1 LRIAPRFRQRA
12 ARTSHAGRKVAWVI
26 AAAAVI
32 VGVALIVVAL
42 DSRDAAAPRKSVS
55 TTAATLASV
64 SIDATG
70 AAGRAEVPRVI
81 GSTLAEARVVLS
93 AAGFRVV
100 LLSGSDVGTQS
111 VVSSQ
116 RPDPGTVAP
125 ASSVVT
131 LTTVAS
137 AAPTTTVS
145 ASSRRRIVVIDPGH
159 QAHSDSSPE
168 PIGPGSKITK
178 PAVSGGTTGVET
190 DIPEFEIALQIATN
204 LSRRLEAAGVEVVMT
219 RTTND
224 VNISNAQ
231 RAAIANKAGADLFVR
246 VHADGSPDRGR
257 SGIST
262 LYPASNSWTKTTW
275 QRSQRAAA
283 AVQAA
288 TVRETQAVD
297 LGIVARGDISGFNY
311 ARMPSVLIECGFMS
325 NPVEDRLLASPRYQ
339 DKLAEGISEGVLR
352 YLSESGR

>member
-1 LRIAPRFRQRA
+1 LAVASVVAGIVLITLALNARDVPRQRRSSPPA
-12 ARTSHAGRKVAWVI
+12 
-26 AAAAVI
+26 
-32 VGVALIVVAL
+32 
-42 DSRDAAAPRKSVS
+42 S
-55 TTAATLASV
+55 TRLASV
-64 SIDATG
+64 SVDATS

-81 GSTLAEARVVLS
+81 GSTLGEARVVLD
-93 AAGFRVV
+93 AAGFRIV
-100 LLSGSDVGTQS
+100 LLPGSDASTQS
-111 VVSSQ
+111 IISSQ
-116 RPDPGTVAP
+116 RPDPGTVAQ
-125 ASSVVT
+125 ASTVVT
-131 LTTVAS
+131 LTTAAS
-137 AAPTTTVS
+137 VVPTATKP
-145 ASSRRRIVVIDPGH
+145 ASRKGLVVVIDPGH

-204 LSRRLEAAGVEVVMT
+204 LQRRLKAAGVRVVMT

-246 VHADGSPDRGR
+246 VHADGSPDRTK

-262 LYPASNSWTKTTW
+262 LYPASNAWTKRTW
-275 QRSQRAAA
+275 QPSQRAAA
-283 AVQAA
+283 AVQAS
-288 TVRETQAVD
+288 TVRETRAVD
-297 LGIVARGDISGFNY
+297 LGTVARSDISGFNY
-311 ARMPSVLIECGFMS
+311 ATMPSVLIECGFMS
-325 NPVEDRLLASPRYQ
+325 NPVEDRLLASPHYQ